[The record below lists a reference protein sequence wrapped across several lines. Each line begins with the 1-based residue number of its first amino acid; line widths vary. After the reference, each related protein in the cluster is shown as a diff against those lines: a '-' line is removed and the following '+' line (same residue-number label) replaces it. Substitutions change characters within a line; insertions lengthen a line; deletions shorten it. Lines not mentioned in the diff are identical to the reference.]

1 RARRSGKLV
10 ALGHAHDQ
18 IALELLRGL
27 VAGAQRVA
35 NEPHALREEVI
46 LDLATEIV
54 AELLGQLVL
63 VACAL
68 AVGLR
73 QVVRVCADSQ
83 HLCALR
89 LFTRSPGRLRVPGL
103 GMQGGRKPCTDRDG
117 GESNGCSCAAHPA
130 PTCCRS
136 LSVAPA

>member
-1 RARRSGKLV
+1 

-18 IALELLRGL
+18 IALELLCSL

-35 NEPHALREEVI
+35 NEPHALREEVV
-46 LDLATEIV
+46 LHFATEIA

-63 VACAL
+63 VPCTR

-73 QVVRVCADSQ
+73 QVVRVRTDSE

-89 LFTRSPGRLRVPGL
+89 RLFRSARRLLRASGL

-117 GESNGCSCAAHPA
+117 GESNECSCAVHPA
-130 PTCCRS
+130 PTCRW
-136 LSVAPA
+136 LSAVRA